1 MKKVTRVEKHVI
13 DKNHKMYP
21 IVDEYCF
28 KSKNLYNFS
37 NYVIRQE
44 FIKNNNYIA
53 YNEMAKLMKHEEPF
67 KNIGSNSG
75 QHTLK
80 LLHQNWKSFFVS
92 IKDWS
97 KNKNKYLGKPNLP
110 RYLKKEGRYVWVLT
124 NMQSKIKDGHLFFS
138 YKPLKMYNNLI
149 KTKVEGKHMQTRFIP
164 RGVYYVLEIVYEI
177 LVPESKPFTKRIIG
191 IDLGLNRIATIQ
203 NNFEEKPIAINGGK
217 IKSVNNY
224 SNKLLAKYRSIAKTI
239 NNLNW
244 TDKLQKI
251 TDKRH
256 NKIDYLIHNA
266 TKYIV
271 NYCVAFNVDTVVI
284 GYNEKWK
291 QNISIGSANQTFTH
305 IPFQSF
311 VSKLEYKLE
320 NKGIKLIKTEESYTS
335 KASFIDG
342 DQLTKGE
349 FSGKRVYRGLYES
362 KEGKLINADVNGASN
377 IIRKVFPEAF
387 EGIKGVDFHPTI
399 INI

>member
-1 MKKVTRVEKHVI
+1 MKKATRVEKHRI
-13 DKNHKMYP
+13 NKDHKMYS
-21 IVDEYCF
+21 IIDDYCF

-44 FIKNNNYIA
+44 FIKNNKYIS
-53 YNEMAKLMKHEEPF
+53 YNEMAKTMKHEEPF
-67 KNIGSNSG
+67 KDIGSNSG

-80 LLHQNWKSFFVS
+80 MLHLNWKSFFVA
-92 IKDWS
+92 IKDWG
-97 KNKNKYLGKPNLP
+97 KNKEKYLGRPKLP
-110 RYLKKEGRYVWVLT
+110 KYLDKNGRYVWVLT
-124 NMQSKIKDGHLFFS
+124 NMQSKVIDGYLAFS
-138 YKPLKMYNNLI
+138 FKPLKKFNGLF

-164 RGVYYVLEIVYEI
+164 EGLSYTMEIVYEI
-177 LVPESKPFTKRIIG
+177 SIPDNITSNRVVG
-191 IDLGLNRIATIQ
+191 IDLGVNRFATIQ
-203 NNFEEKPIAINGGK
+203 NNFGEKPIAINGGK

-224 SNKLLAKYRSIAKTI
+224 SNKLIAKYSSLAKKV

-244 TDKLQKI
+244 TLYLQKI

-271 NYCVAFNVDTVVI
+271 SYCTAFNVGTVVI

-291 QNISIGSANQTFTH
+291 QNINIGTTNQIFTH

-342 DQLTKGE
+342 DQLSKGN
-349 FSGKRVYRGLYES
+349 FSGKRVCRGLYES

-387 EGIKGVDFHPTI
+387 EGIKGVDLHPTI